1 LFKGDVTLEH
11 KQDNERLFEVRI
23 RSNGK
28 ASLADLLGRLETLAP
43 AAAK

>member
-1 LFKGDVTLEH
+1 MGDVTLEH

-28 ASLADLLGRLETLAP
+28 ASLADLLGRLESLAP
-43 AAAK
+43 AVTK